1 MVIGVDVCAM
11 RTEGVAYMQ
20 EEFGVEGIRY
30 VQLVYLT
37 ITVSVVGAGER
48 ADETIQHFSSF

>member
-1 MVIGVDVCAM
+1 
-11 RTEGVAYMQ
+11 MQ